1 MLTFIFIMISG
12 NFNSQEVKNYGFE
25 NLPEKLDKP
34 ILIYMK
40 TDWCSICKIQN
51 YQIEKDLEL
60 KNLMEEKVYF
70 ITFNTEKYKDQ
81 IKFFGKNYS
90 YISNGNS
97 GIHELAVELA
107 SDKKPVY
114 PGWIVIEQEGI
125 VLFRNDGLV
134 DNVIL
139 KLLMG
144 NL

>member
-1 MLTFIFIMISG
+1 M
-12 NFNSQEVKNYGFE
+12 
-25 NLPEKLDKP
+25 
-34 ILIYMK
+34 
-40 TDWCSICKIQN
+40 
-51 YQIEKDLEL
+51 EL

-81 IKFFGKNYS
+81 IKFFFFFYS

-97 GIHELAVELA
+97 GIHELAVELS

-114 PGWIVIEQEGI
+114 PGWILIDQEGI
-125 VLFRNDGLV
+125 VLFRNEGLV